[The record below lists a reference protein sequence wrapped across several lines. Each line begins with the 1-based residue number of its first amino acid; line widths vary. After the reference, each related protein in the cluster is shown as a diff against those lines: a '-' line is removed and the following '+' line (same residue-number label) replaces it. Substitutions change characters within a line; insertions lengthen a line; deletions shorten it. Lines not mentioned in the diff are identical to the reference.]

1 MVDIARLNTLKL
13 QLLQATDFM
22 KVFEY
27 FMTHF
32 GENLQFMAMGKRTR
46 HAVIE
51 AAVAQTF
58 QRLYGQPLP
67 AGQLLLTLLPK
78 QHFVHGGGFYGEK
91 LVNVLYFDDL
101 QMGLLAVAT
110 PFGASDIKLARFTG
124 ITVSPTES
132 P

>member
-1 MVDIARLNTLKL
+1 MVDMARLNTLKS

-22 KVFEY
+22 PVFEH

-32 GENLQFMAMGKRTR
+32 GENLQFMAMGQRTQ

-51 AAVAQTF
+51 AAVAKTF
-58 QRLYGQPLP
+58 QRLYGKPLP

-78 QHFVHGGGFYGEK
+78 QRFVHGGGFYEGK

-110 PFGASDIKLARFTG
+110 PFGSSDIKLARFTG
-124 ITVSPTES
+124 IAISPTES

>member
-1 MVDIARLNTLKL
+1 MVDMARLNTLKS

-22 KVFEY
+22 AVFDY

-32 GENLQFMAMGKRTR
+32 GENPQFMAMGKRTQ

-51 AAVAQTF
+51 AAVAQTRP
-58 QRLYGQPLP
+58 RLYGQALP

-78 QHFVHGGGFYGEK
+78 QRFVHGDGFYGEK
-91 LVNVLYFDDL
+91 LVHVLYFDDL
-101 QMGLLAVAT
+101 QMGPPAVAT

-124 ITVSPTES
+124 IIISPTQS

>member
-1 MVDIARLNTLKL
+1 MVDMARLKILKS

-22 KVFEY
+22 AVLDY

-32 GENLQFMAMGKRTR
+32 GENPQFMAMGKRTQ
-46 HAVIE
+46 HSVIE
-51 AAVAQTF
+51 AAVAQTW
-58 QRLYGQPLP
+58 QRLYGKPLP
-67 AGQLLLTLLPK
+67 AGQLLLTLLPR
-78 QHFVHGGGFYGEK
+78 HRFVHGGGFYGDK
-91 LVNVLYFDDL
+91 VLNILYFEDL

-110 PFGASDIKLARFTG
+110 PFSSSDIKLARFTG

>member
-1 MVDIARLNTLKL
+1 MLDMARLNTLKS

-22 KVFEY
+22 AVFEY

-32 GENLQFMAMGKRTR
+32 GENPQFMAMGKGTR

-67 AGQLLLTLLPK
+67 VGQLLLTMLPK

-110 PFGASDIKLARFTG
+110 PFGTSAIKLARFTG

>member
-1 MVDIARLNTLKL
+1 MVDRARLNTLKL
-13 QLLQATDFM
+13 QLRQATDFM
-22 KVFEY
+22 AVVEY

-32 GENLQFMAMGKRTR
+32 GENPQFMAMGKRTR

-51 AAVAQTF
+51 AAVAQTL

-91 LVNVLYFDDL
+91 LVNILYFDDL
-101 QMGLLAVAT
+101 Q
-110 PFGASDIKLARFTG
+110 
-124 ITVSPTES
+124 
-132 P
+132 

>member
-1 MVDIARLNTLKL
+1 MVDMARLNTLKS

-22 KVFEY
+22 AVFEY

-32 GENLQFMAMGKRTR
+32 GENPQFMAMGKRTR

-58 QRLYGQPLP
+58 HRLYGQPLQ

-91 LVNVLYFDDL
+91 LVNILYFDDL

-110 PFGASDIKLARFTG
+110 PFGASDIKLARLTG

>member
-1 MVDIARLNTLKL
+1 MVDMARLNTLKS

-22 KVFEY
+22 AVFEY

-32 GENLQFMAMGKRTR
+32 GENPQFMAMGKRTR

-58 QRLYGQPLP
+58 QRLYGQPLQ

-91 LVNVLYFDDL
+91 LVNIRHRSN
-101 QMGLLAVAT
+101 
-110 PFGASDIKLARFTG
+110 PS
-124 ITVSPTES
+124 
-132 P
+132 